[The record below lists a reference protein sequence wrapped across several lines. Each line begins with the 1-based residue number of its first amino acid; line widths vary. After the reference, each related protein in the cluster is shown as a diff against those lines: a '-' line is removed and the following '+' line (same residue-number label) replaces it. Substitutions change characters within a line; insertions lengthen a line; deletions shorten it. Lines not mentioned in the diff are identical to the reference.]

1 MPKSDLRIDI
11 LGTSFSISANE
22 ESAYLENLLVYFR
35 SAVENAQKK
44 TGLED
49 PLKIAIITGF
59 LLCDELQKKQRNDP
73 DQRDSQEAEKLLL
86 DMIVR
91 VDKVLE
97 VKE

>member
-22 ESAYLENLLVYFR
+22 ESAYLENLLSYFR
-35 SAVENAQKK
+35 SAVENTQKK
-44 TGLED
+44 TGLQD

-59 LLCDELQKKQRNDP
+59 LLCDELQKKPKNDS
-73 DQRDSQEAEKLLL
+73 DQGDSREAEQLLL

-91 VDKVLE
+91 VEKVLE
-97 VKE
+97 DK

>member
-1 MPKSDLRIDI
+1 MPQSDLRIDI

-22 ESAYLENLLVYFR
+22 DSVYLENLLAYFR
-35 SAVENAQKK
+35 SAVENTQKK
-44 TGLED
+44 IGLED

-59 LLCDELQKKQRNDP
+59 LLCDELQKKQKNEL
-73 DQRDSQEAEKLLL
+73 DQSDSREAEKLLL

-97 VKE
+97 DKG

>member
-22 ESAYLENLLVYFR
+22 ESDYLENLLSYFR
-35 SAVENAQKK
+35 SAVENTQKK

-59 LLCDELQKKQRNDP
+59 LLCDELQKKQKDEP
-73 DQRDSQEAEKLLL
+73 DQSDSREAEKLLL

-91 VDKVLE
+91 VEKILDDK
-97 VKE
+97 K